1 VLQALTHTL
10 SQLDVVLEDIEVLR
24 TVPTPDKQ
32 NDIRVK
38 FKVISNRDMFSNRFL
53 KSSFL
58 N

>member
-1 VLQALTHTL
+1 MLQALTHTL